1 MSARLPD
8 PRVTPPDAVPA
19 LRWGI
24 VGTSIADRFVD
35 AIHRHTT
42 QRAVAVTARDEERT
56 ADFARRHGIAA
67 VRPSLDALLDDPEID
82 IVYIST
88 PHVLHR
94 EQALAA
100 IAAGKHV
107 LIEKPIAMSAAE
119 ARDITDAAVAAGR
132 FATEAMW
139 TRYLPQTGI
148 IRRVVADGMLGDIR
162 LVAADFGFSI
172 PVMPE
177 HRLWDPALG
186 GGALLDAGVYPI
198 SFASSVL
205 GAPTRVTAVGEL
217 GPTGVDQRAD
227 LMLEHADGAT
237 ALLSTSIVTALPT
250 RALIA
255 GSAGRLEVRPPFFG
269 PTGLTLTMTSSSN
282 EPVEWTDESGFAAL
296 SEGLAFQ
303 ATEVAGYIGEGRG
316 ESPLHPHAEIV
327 SVLATIDS
335 AREQVA
341 GRARD
346 AG

>member
-1 MSARLPD
+1 VSTLLPR
-8 PRVTPPDAVPA
+8 PQVTPADAVPA

-24 VGTSIADRFVD
+24 VGTSIADRFVA
-35 AIHRHTT
+35 AIHRHTR

-56 ADFARRHGIAA
+56 ADFARRHGIAM
-67 VRPSLDALLDDPEID
+67 VHSSLDALLDDPD
-82 IVYIST
+82 VGIVYIST

-107 LIEKPIAMSAAE
+107 LIEKPVAMSAHE
-119 ARDITDAAVAAGR
+119 ARDISEAAVAAGR

-139 TRYLPQTGI
+139 TRYLPQADI
-148 IRRVVADGMLGDIR
+148 IRRVLADGVLGDIR

-205 GAPTRVTAVGEL
+205 GAPTRIAAVGEL

-227 LMLEHADGAT
+227 LMLEHAGGAT

-255 GSAGRLEVRPPFFG
+255 GSAGRLEVHPPFFG
-269 PTGLTLTMTSSSN
+269 PTGLTLTMTASPD
-282 EPVEWTDESGFAAL
+282 EPVEWTDDSGLTAL
-296 SEGLAFQ
+296 HDGLAFQ
-303 ATEVAGYIGEGRG
+303 ATAVAGYIGEGRA
-316 ESPLHPHAEIV
+316 ESPLHPHDEIV
-327 SVLATIDS
+327 AVMATIDA
-335 AREQVA
+335 AREQVG
-341 GRARD
+341 GRVRHP
-346 AG
+346 G